1 MQQAGM
7 GTNAIYKKRLIGI
20 LLALL
25 LPALTLFPV
34 HQAALHREMIRELQE
49 IRNEMLAVNEF
60 NRILAVDIAEL
71 ANPDRISR
79 IAENVLSM
87 KKAEEEDL
95 AIVRHS
101 GE

>member
-1 MQQAGM
+1 MRHAGM
-7 GTNAIYKKRLIGI
+7 GTNANYKKRFIWV
-20 LLALL
+20 LLAVL

-34 HQAALHREMIRELQE
+34 HQAALHRKMIRELDE
-49 IRNEMLAVNEF
+49 IRSEMFTVNEF
-60 NRILAVDIAEL
+60 NRVLAVDIAEL

-95 AIVRHS
+95 ALVRHS

>member
-1 MQQAGM
+1 MMQQTGA
-7 GTNAIYKKRLIGI
+7 TYKKRFVGI
-20 LLALL
+20 VMAVL

-34 HQAALHREMIRELQE
+34 NQASRNREMIRDLQNM
-49 IRNEMLAVNEF
+49 RYEMLAVNEF
-60 NRILAVDIAEL
+60 NRILSVGIAEL

-95 AIVRHS
+95 ALVRHS
-101 GE
+101 EE

>member
-1 MQQAGM
+1 MQQVGV
-7 GTNAIYKKRLIGI
+7 NYKKRLIGVLVAI
-20 LLALL
+20 L

-34 HQAALHREMIRELQE
+34 HQASLHREMIRDLQKM
-49 IRNEMLAVNEF
+49 RSEMLAVNEF
-60 NRILAVDIAEL
+60 NRILAVEIAEL

-95 AIVRHS
+95 ALVRHS
-101 GE
+101 EE

>member
-1 MQQAGM
+1 M
-7 GTNAIYKKRLIGI
+7 
-20 LLALL
+20 

-34 HQAALHREMIRELQE
+34 HQASLHREMIRDLQKM
-49 IRNEMLAVNEF
+49 RSEMLAVNEF
-60 NRILAVDIAEL
+60 NRILAVEIAEL

-95 AIVRHS
+95 ALVRHS
-101 GE
+101 EE